1 MKISIQK
8 YAKALA
14 EAVHEGD
21 DPKKTAE
28 RMQNVL
34 RIFVRRKQG
43 KLIKRFPA
51 TFKEIWFAK
60 RGIVEVRATLPYE
73 QSQEEE
79 KELAHLI
86 EEALEKKVVL
96 AVKVDKHVLGGMK
109 LEFGDSVV
117 DGTVRTRLDTLK
129 NNLIQ
134 F

>member
-34 RIFVRRKQG
+34 RVFVRRKQG
-43 KLIKRFPA
+43 KLIKRFPGI
-51 TFKEIWFAK
+51 FKDVWLAK
-60 RGIVEVRATLPYE
+60 RGIVEVRVTLPYE
-73 QSQEEE
+73 PSEEEE

-86 EEALEKKVVL
+86 GEALGKKVVL
-96 AVKVDKHVLGGMK
+96 AIKADKHVLGGMK

-129 NNLIQ
+129 NNFINS
-134 F
+134 